1 MTWSG
6 TPRGRHRD
14 RSLSLCPKPRAFG
27 SATTRTPRPMLS
39 CAAGLLACG
48 SPLFDRLPRTNESQW
63 HEVEQLAAHSC
74 GGSRASDN
82 RLSSSRSLLI
92 PEGNRHREAIER
104 SLSVSSRR
112 AAL

>member
-14 RSLSLCPKPRAFG
+14 RSLPLCPKPRAFG

-39 CAAGLLACG
+39 RAAGLLACG

-92 PEGNRHREAIER
+92 PEGNRRPYAMNKVNG
-104 SLSVSSRR
+104 VSS
-112 AAL
+112 A